1 MLGRRSFNISFNDFN
16 GVEYRKGVLIF
27 NPEII
32 FTLVDEKPT
41 DGVGYFMISGKEY
54 LKLATK
60 KLKYETLKSLVNQGL
75 SRFFLYV
82 GNRVTGYNLF
92 EGSNPLLSARSH
104 KN

>member
-1 MLGRRSFNISFNDFN
+1 M
-16 GVEYRKGVLIF
+16 IF

-41 DGVGYFMISGKEY
+41 DGVGYFMILGKEY

-60 KLKYETLKSLVNQGL
+60 KSKYETLKSLVNQGFL
-75 SRFFLYV
+75 HFSLYV

-92 EGSNPLLSARSH
+92 EGSNPLLSAM
-104 KN
+104 KKTMFVLYTNMVFLFDCYIGENYED